1 MSAPRIP
8 AEKARLTREEI
19 NRKQKEY
26 VFPSVTTY
34 YSDPLPMDHG
44 AMQHVWDVEGK
55 KYLDFFGGIVTIS
68 VGHCN
73 PRVTSRSKAQIDRL
87 QHVSTCF
94 PNEPMVTLAE
104 KLAQITPGALK
115 KSYFTNSGT
124 EANETAIQIARMHTG
139 NFEVV
144 ALRHG
149 YSGRSALARGLNG
162 MSTWRRSTI
171 EVGIVHAMNPYCYRC
186 PLGLKYPDCEVA
198 CAKDIENTIQFST
211 SGRIAAFLAEPIQGV
226 AGFVTPPKEY
236 FKMAFSIVKQYGG
249 DFVADEVQ
257 TGWGRTGHKWFGIE
271 HWEVEPDMIT
281 AAKGMGNGVP
291 IGLTVA
297 KPEIADSFQGLTIS
311 TFGGNPVTC
320 ATAKA
325 VIDVIEEDDLRT
337 NAAVV
342 GGYFRKKL
350 EELQQKHPLIGDVR
364 GMGLMQALELVEDRT
379 TKQPSPA
386 GTNALMEEARKRGLL
401 IGKGGFHGNVIRMSP
416 PLNISKADVDE
427 AVRILDE
434 SFATVK
440 TSL

>member
-1 MSAPRIP
+1 MSTPTIP
-8 AEKARLTREEI
+8 AEKTRLSREEI

-26 VFPSVTTY
+26 IFPSVTTY
-34 YSDPLPMDHG
+34 YSEPVPMDH
-44 AMQHVWDVEGK
+44 ALMQHVWDVEGK

-73 PRVTSRSKAQIDRL
+73 PRVISRTKAQIDRL

-104 KLAQITPGALK
+104 KLAQITPGTLK

-124 EANETAIQIARMHTG
+124 EA
-139 NFEVV
+139 VV

-149 YSGRSALARGLNG
+149 YSGRASLARGLTG
-162 MSTWRRSTI
+162 MNTWRRGTI

-186 PLGLKYPDCEVA
+186 PLGLRYPECEVA
-198 CAKDIENTIQFST
+198 CVKDIESVIQFST

-226 AGFVTPPKEY
+226 GGFITPPKEY

-249 DFVADEVQ
+249 DFISDEVQ
-257 TGWGRTGHKWFGIE
+257 TAWGRTGHKWFGIE
-271 HWEVEPDMIT
+271 HWEVEPDVIT

-291 IGLTVA
+291 IGLTIA

-320 ATAKA
+320 VTAKA

-342 GGYFRKKL
+342 GGYFRQKL
-350 EELQQKHPLIGDVR
+350 EELQEKHPLIGDVR

-379 TKQPSPA
+379 TKQPSAA
-386 GTNALMEEARKRGLL
+386 GTNAVMEEARKRGLL
-401 IGKGGFHGNVIRMSP
+401 VGKGGFYGNVIRMSP

-434 SFATVK
+434 GFAAVEQTRK
-440 TSL
+440 